1 MANATGL
8 PVILAIGCLG
18 LAACASSQP
27 SAPNASA
34 RSSTSPP
41 TTLHTTVAQNTA
53 TSTPTCVG
61 LSTCTPPPP
70 DAEGNPPCYYSDG
83 WRASIQDGGIEVWY
97 FREPSSNL
105 SKPDQVTAVVRMKDG
120 AAASQIA
127 DVDAGAQVHRFGFP
141 GIDQSAVQ
149 EVLLT
154 SSGGQCFVIGP

>member
-1 MANATGL
+1 VANATGL
-8 PVILAIGCLG
+8 TVILAIGCVG
-18 LAACASSQP
+18 LAACASLQP
-27 SAPNASA
+27 SAPSASA
-34 RSSTSPP
+34 PSSTSPP

-61 LSTCTPPPP
+61 LSICTPPPP
-70 DAEGNPPCYYSDG
+70 DAQGNPPCYYSDG

-97 FREPSSNL
+97 FREPSSNP

-120 AAASQIA
+120 TAASQIA
-127 DVDAGAQVHRFGFP
+127 DIDAGEQVHRFGFP

-154 SSGGQCFVIGP
+154 STGGQCFVIGP